1 MLQSHLQAPMI
12 VNILAK
18 ILKISWEMFWKHVRK
33 QIGKHLLAPN
43 IVSISAVSETSQ
55 SWRKYFALWKP
66 TRADNIFY
74 SHVQNKVE
82 MYFSWTNFTQ
92 ISDANIPN
100 AKEGPKLNIFCCA
113 KKLFR
118 QINLQNFPQISTK
131 INHNQHPLNL
141 ALYLYQC
148 RLPPFNPKQNF
159 KRLRYSIIS
168 NIMNI
173 IICMIA
179 TIIIICD
186 GRSHHH
192 HHYYDNYRHHDIH
205 CVSIFCDVG
214 VQHYLGLE

>member
-55 SWRKYFALWKP
+55 SWRKYFVSESQPEPK
-66 TRADNIFY
+66 IF
-74 SHVQNKVE
+74 SVPMLKKKVE

-214 VQHYLGLE
+214 VQH

>member
-1 MLQSHLQAPMI
+1 MI
-12 VNILAK
+12 VNILAN
-18 ILKISWEMFWKHVRK
+18 ILKHPGKYFENMLGNKLEKHCWP
-33 QIGKHLLAPN
+33 PN
-43 IVSISAVSETSQ
+43 IVNISAVSETSQ

-82 MYFSWTNFTQ
+82 MYFSWTNLTQ

-192 HHYYDNYRHHDIH
+192 HHYYDPHDIH
-205 CVSIFCDVG
+205 CVSIFRDVG